1 MQQDPLGEPQILYED
16 EHVLVASKPNRLL
29 VHRTEMDYYERRN
42 LLRWLGDVRQGNFY
56 PAHRLDKATSGV
68 IVFAKDKESLQHLR
82 IQFNERSVEKEYL
95 ALVRGYTSKEGSIEK
110 AIRGEEDPRLKA
122 ALTRYETLF
131 HVEVPIAV
139 SRYET
144 SRYSIVKVRPETGR
158 YHQIRLHF
166 AHLRHPL
173 VGDSRHGDLRHN
185 HMFRDQLGL
194 EALFLHAHTLCFTH
208 PAGRRI
214 ALSAPL
220 PAHFEAILRRWDWI
234 AGSGV
239 DDSTVL

>member
-1 MQQDPLGEPQILYED
+1 MQQDPLGEPRILYED

-42 LLRWLGDVRQGNFY
+42 LLRWLGEVREGSFY

-82 IQFNERSVEKEYL
+82 IQFNERSVGKEYL
-95 ALVRGYTSKEGSIEK
+95 ALVRGYTAAEGTIEK
-110 AIRGEEDPRLKA
+110 AIRGEEDPRLKTA
-122 ALTRYETLF
+122 TTHYETLF

-139 SRYET
+139 SRYDS
-144 SRYSIVKVRPETGR
+144 SRYSIVRVQPETGR

-166 AHLRHPL
+166 AHLRHPV
-173 VGDSRHGDLRHN
+173 VGDTRHGDLRHN
-185 HMFRDQLGL
+185 HMFRDLLGL
-194 EALFLHAHTLCFTH
+194 EALFLHAETLSFMH
-208 PAGRRI
+208 PAGRRLE
-214 ALSAPL
+214 LSAPL
-220 PAHFEAILRRWDWI
+220 PAHFKAIQSKWDWV

-239 DDSTVL
+239 DDSSVL